1 MPAYSNPFAA
11 LEVEEAVD
19 GEEQQIPGAAKKKRP
34 SKPSRA
40 VQMVGG
46 RRQSRRGRPEAKRRA
61 PKKAEEKEDEELDD
75 SWTTIPAKPTKQPA
89 EPEEAVPPPE
99 EAAVAIKPPVFRE
112 DVRSRQAKIGKSARK
127 QQSHSSST
135 SSARVNREMRAKHMV
150 HQPGRG
156 TQRAPAPKV
165 HSGSRE

>member
-11 LEVEEAVD
+11 LEVEESVD
-19 GEEQQIPGAAKKKRP
+19 GEEQSPGGAKKKRP

-46 RRQSRRGRPEAKRRA
+46 RRMSRRGRPEAKRRA
-61 PKKAEEKEDEELDD
+61 PKKAEEEEDEELDD
-75 SWTTIPAKPTKQPA
+75 SWTTIPSKPTKQPA
-89 EPEEAVPPPE
+89 EPEEAVPPPA
-99 EAAVAIKPPVFRE
+99 EAAVAIKPPIFAAPRE
-112 DVRSRQAKIGKSARK
+112 AKIAKSARK

-135 SSARVNREMRAKHMV
+135 PGAARVNREMRAKHVV

-165 HSGSRE
+165 HSGNRE

>member
-11 LEVEEAVD
+11 LEVEESVD
-19 GEEQQIPGAAKKKRP
+19 GEEQSPGGAKKKRP

-46 RRQSRRGRPEAKRRA
+46 RRQSRRGRPEAKRRS

-75 SWTTIPAKPTKQPA
+75 SWTTIPSKPTKQPS
-89 EPEEAVPPPE
+89 EPEVAVPPPA
-99 EAAVAIKPPVFRE
+99 EAAVAIKPPVFAAPRE
-112 DVRSRQAKIGKSARK
+112 AKIAKSARK
-127 QQSHSSST
+127 QHSHSSPPSGA
-135 SSARVNREMRAKHMV
+135 ARVNREMRAKHVV

-165 HSGSRE
+165 HSGNRE

>member
-19 GEEQQIPGAAKKKRP
+19 GEEQQSTGAAKKKRP

-46 RRQSRRGRPEAKRRA
+46 RRMSRRGRPEAARRA
-61 PKKAEEKEDEELDD
+61 PKKAEEEEDEELDD
-75 SWTTIPAKPTKQPA
+75 SWTTIPSKSTKQPA
-89 EPEEAVPPPE
+89 EPEEEAVPSPA
-99 EAAVAIKPPVFRE
+99 EAAVAIKPIFAAPRE
-112 DVRSRQAKIGKSARK
+112 AKIGKSARK

-135 SSARVNREMRAKHMV
+135 SARVNREMRAKHVV
-150 HQPGRG
+150 HQPGHG

-165 HSGSRE
+165 HSSGSRE

>member
-11 LEVEEAVD
+11 LEVEESVD
-19 GEEQQIPGAAKKKRP
+19 GEEQQSPAGTKKRP

-135 SSARVNREMRAKHMV
+135 SSARVNREMRAKHVV

>member
-11 LEVEEAVD
+11 LEVEESVD
-19 GEEQQIPGAAKKKRP
+19 GEEQSPGGAKKKRP

-75 SWTTIPAKPTKQPA
+75 SWTTIPSKPTKQPA
-89 EPEEAVPPPE
+89 EPEEGAVQPPA
-99 EAAVAIKPPVFRE
+99 EAVVAIKPPIFAAPRE
-112 DVRSRQAKIGKSARK
+112 AKIAKSARK
-127 QQSHSSST
+127 QSHS
-135 SSARVNREMRAKHMV
+135 SSARVNREMRAKHVV